1 MAKLYS
7 IYYQKGKTESP
18 TLDTKAQWS
27 IVCKGFPFMPYGEN
41 KDLPTRDWADQDGED
56 TFFPEEI
63 KLKAYDIEVEFA
75 YKGAI
80 GTANSK
86 IESFLDYLTGKGD
99 TGTNLKVYDTYTKI
113 GRQGVYY
120 KSIDQDLFVRKSDE
134 GDVVTFKITFRVTDP
149 RTPITLSV

>member
-1 MAKLYS
+1 MQGLSVHALWRK
-7 IYYQKGKTESP
+7 Q
-18 TLDTKAQWS
+18 
-27 IVCKGFPFMPYGEN
+27 GFAYKRLGGPRRRGY
-41 KDLPTRDWADQDGED
+41 L
-56 TFFPEEI
+56 FPEEI